1 MSQRPSRPPPLPEK
15 QSHAG
20 APHDGYDGSDMGYTS
35 PELSPSFLTANIISS
50 VEPSSEEDEA
60 QTAAMPTHERAELS
74 APSVLPASSMQATV
88 FGVQRI
94 SPAPASPPRQ
104 APAAPVAQHLAPA
117 VRTAPPQPPA
127 RPTAPASP
135 ASGLSAAAAALADQP
150 TGFLRLPDAI
160 GGGHT
165 PASSRGGPASG
176 AGTPSWLAE
185 QPTSWVALQPSAAEA
200 PMSPPASAG
209 PAATPSRSRP
219 SSAALTPSAAPS
231 NLRPWLLSLGIG
243 LLGGLVALALILSAM
258 RYLSGNKPGSA
269 AGEKSRSSE
278 SSMASRGREASEPAL
293 APGALPAL
301 ALDEAMRAVQRGDLE
316 RAITVLTQAR
326 ERQTGSPAALDSLI
340 DSLRRVRKNR
350 LP

>member
-1 MSQRPSRPPPLPEK
+1 
-15 QSHAG
+15 
-20 APHDGYDGSDMGYTS
+20 MGYTS
-35 PELSPSFLTANIISS
+35 PELSPSFLTANIIAS
-50 VEPSSEEDEA
+50 VEPSIEEDQA

-104 APAAPVAQHLAPA
+104 APPAPVAQHMAPA
-117 VRTAPPQPPA
+117 VRTAPPQPPS
-127 RPTAPASP
+127 RPAAGTSP

-150 TGFLRLPDAI
+150 TGFLRLPDAM

-165 PASSRGGPASG
+165 PPSSRGAPAAG
-176 AGTPSWLAE
+176 AGTPNWLAE

-200 PMSPPASAG
+200 PMSAPASAG
-209 PAATPSRSRP
+209 PAATPSRSRTSP
-219 SSAALTPSAAPS
+219 AALTPKAAPS
-231 NLRPWLLSLGIG
+231 SLRPWLLSLGIG
-243 LLGGLVALALILSAM
+243 LLGGLLALALILSAM
-258 RYLSGNKPGSA
+258 RYLSGNKPGGA
-269 AGEKSRSSE
+269 TNEKSRVSE
-278 SSMASRGREASEPAL
+278 SSTAARGREVSDPAL

-301 ALDEAMRAVQRGDLE
+301 ALDESMRAVQRGDLD
-316 RAITVLTQAR
+316 RAITVLSQAR
-326 ERQTGSPAALDSLI
+326 ERATGSTAALDSLI